1 MATRDDLSVRWDL
14 SPRIITVAAPS
25 TEITIQDLHDTLRD
39 LEDEPRNLIYPAIV
53 SSAGK
58 EPLGG
63 GVTVGI
69 TTTLINAR
77 LQFEGRPNPYLTGQA
92 TVGSTG
98 LTLVDDYATFI
109 SDGVVVGDI
118 IENLSTKTFAEVIVV
133 DSETQL
139 TTTELGGPGGTDTW
153 APGEEYDLWHV
164 IQCRVDGGNLVA
176 EDDVGGELDP
186 IFPSVFTQVVRTSSA
201 SATLQELE
209 AIQYSSFGG
218 EVHISTSGTAGTTY
232 PAGTPQQ
239 PVNNLEDALEIAV
252 ERGFDRLIFESDF
265 TFESGDDVS
274 LYELVG
280 TAETKTKLTF
290 NAGSVCAGAEFEDC
304 TVEGTLVSPS
314 AFRKCILNDIT
325 GATIGVAGT
334 IEVSDCLFT
343 GTITLSPALEGQIDL
358 INCISGVA
366 GTATPTFDMNGANV
380 DVIVRNYAG
389 GMEIHNFSN
398 VSNNVMSIDMNSG
411 NVILDS
417 SCTTGSITVRGTS
430 LLTDNTNG
438 TTVNTSGLVF
448 PDAIQLSSFNSFVYL
463 DTVNG
468 TAGTKYPQGTANN
481 PVQTLAD
488 AKTIAA
494 ARNINN
500 ILLSGTL
507 VLGPTDNID
516 GLLFK
521 GITAATSIIVM
532 TSGCSTD
539 GSQFEDLTITGACD
553 GDFIARRCGVTGVTN
568 IGDTSIGTTFS
579 NCAFLTSVSPCLQ
592 MRNDIDH
599 GTTNLLIRDCSSL
612 ASSGD
617 GPVLDFNNSN
627 QNMVINNN
635 SGDFIVR
642 NVNQGNNAHL
652 TLSGGHWTFENTC
665 TDGTFEIDGIG
676 VVVDLGV
683 GSGFTF
689 VDSALQ
695 NPESGANALLDKAT
709 SENTTAGTRGEQL
722 NRVDAN
728 TKLIPGT
735 L

>member
-39 LEDEPRNLIYPAIV
+39 LEDEPANMIYPSII

-63 GVTVGI
+63 GVTVGL
-69 TTTLINAR
+69 TATLLDAR
-77 LQFEGRPNPYLTGQA
+77 LQFEGRPDPLIQEEIA
-92 TVGSTG
+92 TAGSVNQ
-98 LTLVDDYATFI
+98 TLIDEYATFI
-109 SDGVVVGDI
+109 SDGIEPGYI
-118 IENLSTKTFAEVIVV
+118 IENHTKDGYAEVVNVI
-133 DSETQL
+133 SETELL
-139 TTTELGGPGGTDTW
+139 TTIFSNESTFDPGDQYNIW
-153 APGEEYDLWHV
+153 QV
-164 IQCRVDGGNLVA
+164 IQCNVLGGNLVA
-176 EDDVGGELDP
+176 EDSVGGELDP
-186 IFPSVFTQVVRTSSA
+186 IFPSPFTQVVRTSSS

-218 EVHISTSGTAGTTY
+218 EVHVSTSGTAGTTY

-280 TAETKTKLTF
+280 TAETKTTLTF
-290 NAGSVCAGAEFEDC
+290 NAGSVCAGSEFEDC
-304 TVEGTLVSPS
+304 TVEGILVSPS
-314 AFRKCILNDIT
+314 AFRKCIIKDIT
-325 GATIGVAGT
+325 GATIGAVGT

-380 DVIVRNYAG
+380 DAIVRNYAG

-417 SCTTGSITVRGTS
+417 SCTTGAITIRGTS

-468 TAGTKYPQGTANN
+468 TAGTKYPQGTASD
-481 PVQTLAD
+481 PVQNLAD

-568 IGDTSIGTTFS
+568 IGDTSLGTTFS
-579 NCAFLTSVSPCLQ
+579 QCAFLTSVSPALQ
-592 MRNDIDH
+592 LRNDISH
-599 GTTNLLIRDCSSL
+599 GTTNLYLTGCSC
-612 ASSGD
+612 
-617 GPVLDFNNSN
+617 
-627 QNMVINNN
+627 INN
-635 SGDFIVR
+635 SGNGPVIDFNDSDGNIVVVGQGGDMVFQ
-642 NVNQGNNAHL
+642 NITQGNSGNIGLESGHL
-652 TLSGGHWTFENTC
+652 RFDETN
-665 TDGTFEIDGIG
+665 TDGVFDFTGVGQVIDQ
-676 VVVDLGV
+676 GV
-683 GSGFTF
+683 GSGFQLKTTH
-689 VDSALQ
+689 LQ
-695 NPESGANALLDKAT
+695 NPEEGADAILDKAT
-709 SENTTAGTRGEQL
+709 SENTTPGTRGEQL

>member
-63 GVTVGI
+63 GATVGI

-153 APGEEYDLWHV
+153 TPGEEYDLWHV
-164 IQCRVDGGNLVA
+164 IQCNVLGGNLVA
-176 EDDVGGELDP
+176 QDTNGDEIDP
-186 IFPSVFTQVVRTSSA
+186 IFPSAFTQVVRTSSS

-218 EVHISTSGTAGTTY
+218 EVHVSTSGTAGTTY

-280 TAETKTKLTF
+280 TAETKTTLTF
-290 NAGSVCAGAEFEDC
+290 NAGSVCAGSEFEDC
-304 TVEGTLVSPS
+304 TVEGILVSPS
-314 AFRKCILNDIT
+314 AFRKCIIKDIT
-325 GATIGVAGT
+325 GATIGAVGT

-380 DVIVRNYAG
+380 DAIVRNYAG

-417 SCTTGSITVRGTS
+417 SCTTGAITIRGTS

-468 TAGTKYPQGTANN
+468 TAGTKYPQGTASD
-481 PVQTLAD
+481 PVQNLAD

-568 IGDTSIGTTFS
+568 IGDTSLGTTFS
-579 NCAFLTSVSPCLQ
+579 QCAFLTSVSPALQ
-592 MRNDIDH
+592 LRNDISH
-599 GTTNLLIRDCSSL
+599 GTTNLYLTGCSC
-612 ASSGD
+612 
-617 GPVLDFNNSN
+617 
-627 QNMVINNN
+627 INN
-635 SGDFIVR
+635 SGNGPVIDFNDSDGNIVVVGQGGDMVFQ
-642 NVNQGNNAHL
+642 NITQGNSGNIGLESGHL
-652 TLSGGHWTFENTC
+652 RFDETN
-665 TDGTFEIDGIG
+665 TDGVFDFTGVGQVIDQ
-676 VVVDLGV
+676 GV
-683 GSGFTF
+683 GSGFQLKTTH
-689 VDSALQ
+689 LQ
-695 NPESGANALLDKAT
+695 NPEEGADAILDKAT
-709 SENTTAGTRGEQL
+709 SENTTPGTRGEQL

>member
-25 TEITIQDLHDTLRD
+25 VEITIQDLHDTLRD
-39 LEDEPRNLIYPAIV
+39 LEDEPANMIYPSIV

-69 TTTLINAR
+69 TTTLIDAR
-77 LQFEGRPNPYLTGQA
+77 LQFEGRPDPVIEGEIA
-92 TVGSTG
+92 TLGSVNQ
-98 LTLVDDYATFI
+98 TLVDDYATFI
-109 SDGVVVGDI
+109 SDGIEPGYI
-118 IENLSTKTFAEVIVV
+118 IENHTKDGYAEVVNVI
-133 DSETQL
+133 SETQL
-139 TTTELGGPGGTDTW
+139 QTTIFSNGSTIDPGDQYNIW
-153 APGEEYDLWHV
+153 QV

-176 EDDVGGELDP
+176 EDAIGGELDP
-186 IFPSVFTQVVRTSSA
+186 IFPSPFTQVIRTSSS

-218 EVHISTSGTAGTTY
+218 QVHVNTSGTAGTTY

-252 ERGFDRLIFESDF
+252 ERGFTRLIFESDW
-265 TFESGDDVS
+265 TFESGDNVS

-280 TAETKTKLTF
+280 TAETKTTLTF
-290 NAGSVCAGAEFEDC
+290 NAGSVCAGSEFEDC

-314 AFRKCILNDIT
+314 AFRKCILNNIT
-325 GATIGVAGT
+325 GATIGVVGT

-507 VLGPTDNID
+507 ILGPTDNID

-553 GDFIARRCGVTGVTN
+553 GDFIARRCGIVGVTN
-568 IGDTSIGTTFS
+568 IGDTSLGTTFS

-652 TLSGGHWTFENTC
+652 TLAGGHWTFENTC

-695 NPESGANALLDKAT
+695 NPEAGANALLDKAT
-709 SENTTAGTRGEQL
+709 SENTTAGSRGEQL